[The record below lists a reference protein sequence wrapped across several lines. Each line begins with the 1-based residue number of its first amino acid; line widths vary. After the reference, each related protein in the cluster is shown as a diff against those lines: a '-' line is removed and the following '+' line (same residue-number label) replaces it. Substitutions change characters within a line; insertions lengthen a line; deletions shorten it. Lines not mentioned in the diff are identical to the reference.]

1 MPRNGSGVYSLPS
14 ATNPVVTAT
23 TITSTWANS
32 TLTDVGDALTGS
44 LARDGSGGMTG
55 ALRLADGSIAVP
67 GIAFSAETT
76 TGFSRPATNVLVGS
90 VGGLEKFRLNASG
103 ATVTGTLGV
112 TGLITATGGVSGAV
126 TSSSAT
132 ITGGTINGTAIGGT
146 TAAAGAFTT
155 LSYTGTLT
163 GGTGV
168 IDIGSGQLYKDASG
182 NVGVGTASPTQ
193 KLDVNGTAKATTFR
207 GSASGLTG
215 LPLTTG
221 VTGLLPVAN
230 GGTGVGTSTGTGS
243 TVLSNSPTLVTPA
256 LGTPG
261 SGVLTN
267 CTSIPVANA
276 TGLLAVAN
284 GGTGVTTSTGTGNN
298 VLSTSPVLTTPN
310 LGTPSNA
317 VLTSAT
323 GLPLTTG
330 VTGTLPVA
338 NGGTNATTAPDART
352 SLGAAASGAV
362 TASGLT
368 QATARLL
375 GRTTAGTGAP
385 EEISVAGAATLA
397 STTLTLPRQLAVV
410 GASVASN
417 ALTVTLDPTILDF
430 RSATVTSG
438 AVNLR
443 AVTSTLSLT
452 VPSGATLGTTS
463 GVYARVAILA
473 IDNAGTVELAIV
485 NAFGGFLFD
494 ETTVIS
500 TTAISGS
507 SNSVSVIYSTTAR
520 TSVPYRLVGFVD
532 STQTTAGTW
541 AAAPA
546 LVTGQGGTAK
556 LPNVLFGSP
565 SISLNGVSSVDVS
578 GIPPWAT
585 VVEVYASG
593 VGSAIA
599 GNRVGLRLGDA
610 GGIETAGYSTYVVWF
625 GSSTSADT
633 STAEFRM
640 VGADTTGGFPAS
652 EYMFRLERVPGA
664 VHQWACLAHA
674 GSSINTTV
682 FGQICYGRKT
692 LSEPLTQVRFFET
705 SSSNWN
711 AGTVRVYW
719 K

>member
-44 LARDGSGGMTG
+44 VARDGSGGMTG

-76 TGFSRPATNVLVGS
+76 TGFSRPTTNALVGS
-90 VGGLEKFRLNASG
+90 VGGSEKFRLNASG
-103 ATVTGTLGV
+103 ASVTGALAVSGAATMSSTLAV
-112 TGLITATGGVSGAV
+112 TGAITATGGVAGAV

-132 ITGGTINGTAIGGT
+132 ITGGTINGAAIGGT

-168 IDIGSGQLYKDASG
+168 INIGSGELYKDASG

-193 KLDVNGTAKATTFR
+193 KLDVNGTAKATTFS

-310 LGTPSNA
+310 LGTPSVA

-375 GRTTAGTGAP
+375 GRTTASTGAVEELTVGTGL
-385 EEISVAGAATLA
+385 SLSAGALA
-397 STTLTLPRQLAVV
+397 GVSASDTVV
-410 GASVASN
+410 GVVE
-417 ALTVTLDPTILDF
+417 L
-430 RSATVTSG
+430 ATTAEVQTG
-438 AVNLR
+438 TDTTR
-443 AVTSTLSLT
+443 AVTAAGFRAANIVLDTAKASTS
-452 VPSGATLGTTS
+452 GTT
-463 GVYARVAILA
+463 V
-473 IDNAGTVELAIV
+473 D
-485 NAFGGFLFD
+485 F
-494 ETTVIS
+494 
-500 TTAISGS
+500 
-507 SNSVSVIYSTTAR
+507 
-520 TSVPYRLVGFVD
+520 TSVPSWAKRVTVMLDAVSTSGTSFLLVQVGAGSIQSSGYTAS
-532 STQTTAGTW
+532 STIGT
-541 AAAPA
+541 
-546 LVTGQGGTAK
+546 
-556 LPNVLFGSP
+556 
-565 SISLNGVSSVDVS
+565 GVS
-578 GIPPWAT
+578 
-585 VVEVYASG
+585 
-593 VGSAIA
+593 
-599 GNRVGLRLGDA
+599 
-610 GGIETAGYSTYVVWF
+610 
-625 GSSTSADT
+625 T
-633 STAEFRM
+633 STA
-640 VGADTTGGFPAS
+640 GFIA
-652 EYMFRLERVPGA
+652 YPGA
-664 VHQWACLAHA
+664 VAAATTTGVLVLETM
-674 GSSINTTV
+674 GSNKWTVMSITCPSTTTAAAMGVGVVSLSGALDRVRVTAANGTDTFDGGSIN
-682 FGQICYGRKT
+682 I
-692 LSEPLTQVRFFET
+692 SWE
-705 SSSNWN
+705 
-711 AGTVRVYW
+711 
-719 K
+719 